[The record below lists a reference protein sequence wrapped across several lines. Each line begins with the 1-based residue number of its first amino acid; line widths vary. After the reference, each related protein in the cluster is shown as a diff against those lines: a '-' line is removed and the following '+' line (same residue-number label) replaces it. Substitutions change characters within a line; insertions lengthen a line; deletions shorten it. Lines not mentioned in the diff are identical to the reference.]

1 MKSKNLFI
9 AIIGAVILCLN
20 PVILFSQTLEKES
33 IIEEKLL
40 YHPIHLNSTNNSIL
54 PWYSSDLNENLS
66 PEN

>member
-40 YHPIHLNSTNNSIL
+40 YHPIHLNSTNNTIL
-54 PWYSSDLNENLS
+54 PWYSSDLDENLS

>member
-40 YHPIHLNSTNNSIL
+40 YHPIHLNSTNNTIL